1 MSDSTLRFLADESCD
16 FAVIRALRA
25 RQHDVYAVSEVT
37 SRSDDGELLTQAFR
51 EKRILITE
59 DKDFG
64 WLVYVS
70 HADSAGVILIR
81 FPGNARE
88 SLVDTVLNLIEQHQD
103 NIHGAFV
110 ILQPGYIRIR
120 NKP

>member
-1 MSDSTLRFLADESCD
+1 MSTSTLRFLADENCD
-16 FAVIRALRA
+16 FVVVRALRT
-25 RQHDVYAVSEVT
+25 RGYDVYAVAEVT
-37 SRSDDGELLTQAFR
+37 SRSDDSELLSQAFR

-59 DKDFG
+59 DKNFG

-88 SLVDTVLNLIEQHQD
+88 SLVDTVLNLLEQHQES
-103 NIHGAFV
+103 IPGAFV

-120 NKP
+120 HKS